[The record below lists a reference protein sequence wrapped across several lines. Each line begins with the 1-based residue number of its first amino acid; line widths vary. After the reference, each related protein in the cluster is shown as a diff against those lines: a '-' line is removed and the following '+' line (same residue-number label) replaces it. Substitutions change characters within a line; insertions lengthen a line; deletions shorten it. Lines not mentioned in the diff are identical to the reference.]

1 MTHRIHRPAAP
12 GAPAAL
18 AIAAFLACALASQA
32 AAATCPPGYRPKG
45 NQCMPGP
52 VTPHAPLTEHSNVP
66 SSMPVTHLA
75 QPPSTITKQVDRS
88 KVKPQPGGPVELNPQ
103 PIPPGHAI
111 ALPPRPGTPLER
123 TGH

>member
-1 MTHRIHRPAAP
+1 MKHRIHRPAAP
-12 GAPAAL
+12 GATAAL

-32 AAATCPPGYRPKG
+32 AATTCPPGYRPKG

-52 VTPHAPLTEHSNVP
+52 VTPHGPLTAHSNVP

-75 QPPSTITKQVDRS
+75 HPPSAITKQVDRS
-88 KVKPQPGGPVELNPQ
+88 KLKPQPGAPVELNPQ
-103 PIPPGHAI
+103 PIPPGHAL
-111 ALPPRPGTPLER
+111 ALPPHPGAPLQK